1 MALAIFDLDN
11 TLLGGDSDH
20 AWGEFLYEKGIVGEG
35 YRRRNDAYY
44 EDYLAER
51 LNVVEYIEFTL
62 EPLTAYRL
70 DELGALQREFM
81 ARKIKPMRLPKA
93 EALLAEHRDKGDRL
107 LIMTSTNRLIT
118 EPIAAS
124 LQVDE
129 LLATELEIDDNR
141 LTGRLAGRPCSGE
154 GKVLRL
160 KERLAETGESLRG
173 SSFYTDSIND
183 LPLLE
188 IVDHP
193 VAVDPDDSLR
203 NLAASRGW
211 KVMSLR

>member
-20 AWGEFLYEKGIVGEG
+20 AWGEFLYEKGIVGET

-44 EDYLAER
+44 EDYLAGR
-51 LNVVEYIEFTL
+51 LDVVEYIEFTL
-62 EPLTAYRL
+62 EPLTQYSL
-70 DELGALQREFM
+70 QELGALQQEFI
-81 ARKIKPMRLPKA
+81 AAKIEPMRLPQA
-93 EALLAEHRDKGDRL
+93 EGLLAEHRSKGDRL

-118 EPIAAS
+118 EPIAAL

-129 LLATELEIDDNR
+129 LLATELEIESNR
-141 LTGRLAGRPCSGE
+141 LTGRLAGRPCSHE

-160 KERLAETGESLRG
+160 RERLAQTGESLRG
-173 SSFYTDSIND
+173 SLFYTDSYND

-193 VAVDPDDSLR
+193 VAVDPDETLR
-203 NLAASRGW
+203 AIAESRGW
-211 KVMSLR
+211 KIVSLR